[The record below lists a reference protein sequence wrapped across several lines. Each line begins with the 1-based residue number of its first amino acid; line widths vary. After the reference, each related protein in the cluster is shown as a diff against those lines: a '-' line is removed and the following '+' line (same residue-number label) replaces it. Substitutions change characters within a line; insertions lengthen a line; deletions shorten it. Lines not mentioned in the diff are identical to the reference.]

1 MLNFILDNVA
11 SQILTFSPTFIWLK
25 NTVLNNICM
34 DRLALRRALFFLG
47 DENGKVILL
56 SQNEKSKL
64 FLKGLLNKFEAKI

>member
-34 DRLALRRALFFLG
+34 DWRYAVPYILG
-47 DENGKVILL
+47 DENGRIILL

-64 FLKGLLNKFEAKI
+64 FLKGLFNKFEAKI

>member
-25 NTVLNNICM
+25 NTVLNNICL
-34 DRLALRRALFFLG
+34 DRLALRRALYLG
-47 DENGKVILL
+47 DENGKMILL

-64 FLKGLLNKFEAKI
+64 FLKGLFNKFEAKI